1 LFLGSFVTT
10 KKTPSNSLAHIHSKP
25 VVYVNNGGG
34 RDTYIGDYSGGL
46 RVMYHPAHG
55 KGTFYN
61 SLRQYEQK
69 GYGFGHKAKSNTA
82 TMEENRDRFSKS
94 QNHFN
99 PKFKREM
106 GLVKNY

>member
-1 LFLGSFVTT
+1 
-10 KKTPSNSLAHIHSKP
+10 
-25 VVYVNNGGG
+25 
-34 RDTYIGDYSGGL
+34 
-46 RVMYHPAHG
+46 MYHPAHG
-55 KGTFYN
+55 KSTFYN